1 MATLIYDGNSAN
13 NTVNQNSYDYDEIY
27 TYGGN
32 DKITL
37 SYSDTYVE
45 AGTGNDKVVS
55 YIEGDNSIFLGTGND
70 TYTGLGFSDDDSL
83 FDDVHGGDGI
93 DTFNVSTAISI
104 YYGDAGND
112 VFNAVGFWNTFDG
125 GSGRDTVSY
134 LLQDSDPD
142 LAGLGVEI
150 NLGSQFADTGDGRIE
165 DLISIE
171 NAKGTSYADTVVGSS
186 VANELWGMKGNDI
199 LKGAS
204 GDDDLYGGLGSD
216 DLYGGTGADY
226 FIFQS
231 IKDSV
236 VGTNRDFIGDFT
248 RSQGDKIDLFDID
261 AISGGGDSK
270 FTFIGSNSF
279 SDTAGE
285 LRFSGHIVSGDVDGD
300 GKADFQIYVDNISS
314 MKSSDFIL

>member
-1 MATLIYDGNSAN
+1 MATLIYDGNDAN
-13 NTVNQNSYDYDEIY
+13 NTVNQNIYAYDEIY

-70 TYTGLGFSDDDSL
+70 TYTGLGFSDDDAL
-83 FDDVHGGDGI
+83 FDDVHGGDGT
-93 DTFNVSTAISI
+93 DTFNISTAISI

-112 VFNAVGFWNTFDG
+112 VFNSVGFWNTING

-134 LLQDSDPD
+134 QLQDSDPD
-142 LAGLGVEI
+142 LAGAGVEI
-150 NLGSQFADTGDGRIE
+150 NLGSQFADTSDGRIE

-171 NAKGTSYADTVVGSS
+171 NAKGTSYADTITGSS
-186 VANELWGMKGNDI
+186 IANELWGMKGNDI
-199 LKGAS
+199 LEGAA

-236 VGTNRDFIGDFT
+236 VGTNRDFIGDFS
-248 RSQGDKIDLFDID
+248 RSQGDKIDLSDID
-261 AISGGGDSK
+261 AITGGNDSK
-270 FTFIGSNSF
+270 FTFIGSNAF
-279 SDTAGE
+279 TDTAGE
-285 LRFSGHIVSGDVDGD
+285 LRFSGNILSGDVNGD
-300 GKADFQIYVDNISS
+300 GKADFQIEVDSISS